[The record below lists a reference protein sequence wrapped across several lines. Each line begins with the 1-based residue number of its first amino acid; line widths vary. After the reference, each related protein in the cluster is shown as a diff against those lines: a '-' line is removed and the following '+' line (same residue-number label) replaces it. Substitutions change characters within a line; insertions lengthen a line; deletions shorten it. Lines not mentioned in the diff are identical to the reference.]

1 MGLFTFW
8 RKTRLKISERVSR
21 KHTHTHTN
29 NHSVER
35 GLYVWRLYRK
45 HVKLSHQMSGCKCKP
60 GPTMISILLKPWLS
74 TFNGGWISPIVS
86 IQLGRWSTTFAI
98 PLRDVVCQMAETTS
112 GNSANFTPLLNAA
125 STLQFPFVQGSELS
139 YAPGHHMR
147 RMCPLPHSATAGV
160 KNAVT
165 NFPSAQQTWRNI
177 QTPLRKISQYAGG
190 WSTTEKKTKSS
201 TQR

>member
-1 MGLFTFW
+1 MCGDYIENTSSYPTRCLGVSVNLAQLWSPYFSNRGWARSMVDGSRQLFQSSF
-8 RKTRLKISERVSR
+8 
-21 KHTHTHTN
+21 
-29 NHSVER
+29 
-35 GLYVWRLYRK
+35 
-45 HVKLSHQMSGCKCKP
+45 
-60 GPTMISILLKPWLS
+60 
-74 TFNGGWISPIVS
+74 
-86 IQLGRWSTTFAI
+86 GRWYTTFAI

-112 GNSANFTPLLNAA
+112 GHSANFTPLLNAA
-125 STLQFPFVQGSELS
+125 PTLQFPFVQGSELS

-147 RMCPLPHSATAGV
+147 RMCPLPHSATARV

-165 NFPSAQQTWRNI
+165 NFPSAQQTWWNI